1 MGKNPDVAAAGIEPW
16 RHLMSQRGAPLHLK
30 NISCVNGNSSKVVK
44 RIRRKVIFPVK
55 ESTGNWTNSSLS
67 LFCGRPAARPF
78 LLPSAIV
85 SFPTSD
91 CTWREKHKFS
101 SFFLFPSQFFHFE
114 KKRIK
119 NFFLPM
125 TQHFLLAQ
133 RVVTA
138 RETDKKNGKVDY
150 RPPAAYTISLPIK
163 IWLRKRNKPVAMSLS
178 WWEHFLLI
186 PPRGSS
192 PKYNCSNG
200 IRNCCRDNEP
210 THFHRHRWNV
220 VGDQRAECQFTNFCV
235 ILQIFAYRRTLLSAR
250 MILLVALFPANH
262 IWIITGTDLRRQS
275 SQRPSRQCELVN
287 REILFLFGFSI
298 GPLMW
303 HKPDWPLGWDLVLF
317 FSSWATGSFASHD
330 RPFCCSKT
338 ARRRD
343 LKKFL
348 KNFDIC
354 DEIPKRRDTWTMR
367 PSVSSFRGKKQ
378 FEIIR
383 FLLLGEKKRE

>member
-1 MGKNPDVAAAGIEPW
+1 
-16 RHLMSQRGAPLHLK
+16 
-30 NISCVNGNSSKVVK
+30 
-44 RIRRKVIFPVK
+44 
-55 ESTGNWTNSSLS
+55 
-67 LFCGRPAARPF
+67 
-78 LLPSAIV
+78 
-85 SFPTSD
+85 
-91 CTWREKHKFS
+91 
-101 SFFLFPSQFFHFE
+101 
-114 KKRIK
+114 
-119 NFFLPM
+119 M

-250 MILLVALFPANH
+250 MILLVALFS
-262 IWIITGTDLRRQS
+262 RQS
-275 SQRPSRQCELVN
+275 HLNNNGNWFMPSIVPTPQSPMRISQSRDFISFFLDFQLVRWCDTN
-287 REILFLFGFSI
+287 PI
-298 GPLMW
+298 
-303 HKPDWPLGWDLVLF
+303 
-317 FSSWATGSFASHD
+317 D
-330 RPFCCSKT
+330 R
-338 ARRRD
+338 
-343 LKKFL
+343 
-348 KNFDIC
+348 
-354 DEIPKRRDTWTMR
+354 
-367 PSVSSFRGKKQ
+367 
-378 FEIIR
+378 
-383 FLLLGEKKRE
+383 

>member
-1 MGKNPDVAAAGIEPW
+1 MGIRPKLWNGYGGRSFSPW
-16 RHLMSQRGAPLHLK
+16 RNRPETGRIPLCH
-30 NISCVNGNSSKVVK
+30 SFAAV
-44 RIRRKVIFPVK
+44 RQQ
-55 ESTGNWTNSSLS
+55 
-67 LFCGRPAARPF
+67 GRSF
-78 LLPSAIV
+78 YLQPS
-85 SFPTSD
+85 
-91 CTWREKHKFS
+91 
-101 SFFLFPSQFFHFE
+101 FLFPRLIALDERNTNFHLFFVSFSIFSFWR
-114 KKRIK
+114 KRIK
-119 NFFLPM
+119 NLFLPM

-275 SQRPSRQCELVN
+275 SQRPSRQCELVD
-287 REILFLFGFSI
+287 REILFL
-298 GPLMW
+298 
-303 HKPDWPLGWDLVLF
+303 
-317 FSSWATGSFASHD
+317 SFWIFNWSVD
-330 RPFCCSKT
+330 VTQTRLT
-338 ARRRD
+338 VR
-343 LKKFL
+343 
-348 KNFDIC
+348 
-354 DEIPKRRDTWTMR
+354 MR
-367 PSVSSFRGKKQ
+367 SCFVF
-378 FEIIR
+378 
-383 FLLLGEKKRE
+383 